1 MRMWTEELETVGSGN
16 LAHFHGPSAAT
27 ITAVYGN
34 LRKDSA
40 GHVASC
46 ARTTA
51 LCRRAETA
59 EAASA
64 RDETTFTVVARSA
77 SRADCVTPA
86 VACAGL
92 AITATNA
99 N

>member
-1 MRMWTEELETVGSGN
+1 MWTEELETVGSGN

-46 ARTTA
+46 ARTSA
-51 LCRRAETA
+51 IRGRAA
-59 EAASA
+59 KADAASA
-64 RDETTFTVVARSA
+64 RDQTTFTVVARSA
-77 SRADCVTPA
+77 SRADCVTHTF
-86 VACAGL
+86 ACAGQ
-92 AITATNA
+92 AFAATNV